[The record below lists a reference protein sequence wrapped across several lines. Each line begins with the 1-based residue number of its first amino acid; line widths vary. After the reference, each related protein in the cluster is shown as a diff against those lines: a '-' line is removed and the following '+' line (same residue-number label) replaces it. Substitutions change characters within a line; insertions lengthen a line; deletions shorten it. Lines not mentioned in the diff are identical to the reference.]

1 MKGIYAALTTLVVTL
16 IVALFVFELPAR
28 VSAGAI
34 TEGVVAGIF
43 PIGYIVLMA
52 VWLYKVSIKTGQF
65 SIIQD
70 SIASISEGPKNPTII
85 NWILFQRI
93 FRRCSRIWCAN
104 CGLCSIINSTWI

>member
-70 SIASISEGPKNPTII
+70 SIASISED
-85 NWILFQRI
+85 QRI
-93 FRRCSRIWCAN
+93 QLLLIGFCFNAFLEVQQDWCAN
-104 CGLCSIINSTWI
+104 CDLCSIINSTWI

>member
-70 SIASISEGPKNPTII
+70 SIASISED
-85 NWILFQRI
+85 QRI
-93 FRRCSRIWCAN
+93 QLLLIDFVSTHFRRCSRIWCAN
-104 CGLCSIINSTWI
+104 CDLCSIINSTWI

>member
-43 PIGYIVLMA
+43 PIGIVLMA
-52 VWLYKVSIKTGQF
+52 DGARKNEGFIPTVSLVTVWR
-65 SIIQD
+65 
-70 SIASISEGPKNPTII
+70 P
-85 NWILFQRI
+85 
-93 FRRCSRIWCAN
+93 
-104 CGLCSIINSTWI
+104 

>member
-43 PIGYIVLMA
+43 
-52 VWLYKVSIKTGQF
+52 Q
-65 SIIQD
+65 
-70 SIASISEGPKNPTII
+70 
-85 NWILFQRI
+85 
-93 FRRCSRIWCAN
+93 
-104 CGLCSIINSTWI
+104 

>member
-34 TEGVVAGIF
+34 TEGVVADF

-52 VWLYKVSIKTGQF
+52 VWLYKVSIKTGRYF
-65 SIIQD
+65 YY
-70 SIASISEGPKNPTII
+70 
-85 NWILFQRI
+85 
-93 FRRCSRIWCAN
+93 SR
-104 CGLCSIINSTWI
+104 